1 MKISYLLECYDVVFR
16 QTISPTNISNKSIL
30 EELSSN
36 EKNSYRIFEIEI
48 KKNKSNDNLK
58 ICQIINSLH
67 PKVQEL
73 ELKSIFH
80 FNEFVEYI
88 PILKSIIE
96 FTGEN
101 IFIAKH
107 LECPNKFYVYEK
119 CSINEIPVIQR
130 NLLYTH
136 QVLKNENLNIK
147 RAIKEQV
154 FNYKSNVKIEHFIH
168 KIQLALECQLHLLIK
183 HIEPKTKKELYEY
196 SNNFDKIDCLKC
208 QFSHLEKLLIF
219 LEREYIDYLNDKSM
233 VPYRTVLIDEVEI
246 ASKIEYVRNS
256 LLSMVIEKELL
267 QIIFEPLLNLTNLH
281 AHEKISYYQ
290 YNYSKKYVIDIAKFI
305 YQNPNG
311 ITQMEWCNWLIEMH
325 VNMFKFFDYITSI
338 LKNEFNNCDTEIEKL
353 ELMFHYLKFYNQSK
367 NKLGVSY
374 KENLPEIKFQIYT
387 WLEEEIEFLSRKRE
401 LTKKIELRNESNGN
415 ANKIHLD
422 LSVAQLAYALN
433 LLIKTGIIKNNNLKE
448 VLQAATE
455 IFKTDM
461 TESISF
467 DSLRSKFYN
476 VETSTSDA
484 VKLKIENLLNFTK
497 L

>member
-16 QTISPTNISNKSIL
+16 QTISPITISNKIIF
-30 EELSSN
+30 EELSII
-36 EKNSYRIFEIEI
+36 EKNSYRIFELEI
-48 KKNKSNDNLK
+48 NENKTNDNLK
-58 ICQIINSLH
+58 IRQTVNSLH
-67 PKVQEL
+67 PKIQEL

-107 LECPNKFYVYEK
+107 LECSNKFYVYEK
-119 CSINEIPVIQR
+119 CSLSEIPVIER

-136 QVLKNENLNIK
+136 QVLKKENLNIK

-154 FNYKSNVKIEHFIH
+154 FKYKTNLKIEHFIH

-196 SNNFDKIDCLKC
+196 SNKFDKIDCLKC
-208 QFSHLEKLLIF
+208 QFSHLEILLVF
-219 LEREYIDYLNDKSM
+219 LEREYANYLNNKSM
-233 VPYRTVLIDEVEI
+233 VPYRTVLVDEVEI
-246 ASKIEYVRNS
+246 GSKVEYVRNS

-267 QIIFEPLLNLTNLH
+267 QIIFEPLLYLTNLH
-281 AHEKISYYQ
+281 AQEKISYYQ
-290 YNYSKKYVIDIAKFI
+290 YNFSKKYVIDIAKFI
-305 YQNPNG
+305 FDNPNC
-311 ITQMEWCNWLIEMH
+311 ITQLEWCNWLIEMQ
-325 VNMFKFFDYITSI
+325 VNMFNFFDYITSI
-338 LKNEFNNCDTEIEKL
+338 LKNEFNNCDTEIETL

-401 LTKKIELRNESNGN
+401 LTKKIEHRNESNGN
-415 ANKIHLD
+415 QNKIHLD
-422 LSVAQLAYALN
+422 LSVAQLAYAIN
-433 LLIKTGIIKNNNLKE
+433 LLIKIGFIKNNNLKE
-448 VLQAATE
+448 VLQVATE
-455 IFKTDM
+455 LIKTDM
-461 TESISF
+461 TEKISF
-467 DSLRSKFYN
+467 DSLRSKYYN
-476 VETSTSDA
+476 VETSTTEA
-484 VKLKIENLLNFTK
+484 VKVKIENLLNFTK

>member
-1 MKISYLLECYDVVFR
+1 MKISYLLECYDVIFR
-16 QTISPTNISNKSIL
+16 QTISPITNSNKTIF
-30 EELSSN
+30 EALSNN
-36 EKNSYRIFEIEI
+36 ENNSYRIFEIEI
-48 KKNKSNDNLK
+48 NKNKNTDNLK
-58 ICQIINSLH
+58 ICQTFHSLH

-80 FNEFVEYI
+80 FNEFVEFI
-88 PILKSIIE
+88 PVLKSIIE

-107 LECPNKFYVYEK
+107 PECTNKFYVYEK

-130 NLLYTH
+130 NLFYTH
-136 QVLKNENLNIK
+136 QILKNENLNIK

-154 FNYKSNVKIEHFIH
+154 FNYKSNLKIEHFIH
-168 KIQLALECQLHLLIK
+168 KIQLSLESQLHLLIK
-183 HIEPKTKKELYEY
+183 HIEPKSKKELYEY
-196 SNNFDKIDCLKC
+196 SNNYDKIDCLKC

-246 ASKIEYVRNS
+246 ASKIEFVRNS
-256 LLSMVIEKELL
+256 LLSMVIDKELL
-267 QIIFEPLLNLTNLH
+267 QIIFEPLLNLTTLH
-281 AHEKISYYQ
+281 THEKISYYQ
-290 YNYSKKYVIDIAKFI
+290 YNYSKKYLIDIAKFI

-311 ITQMEWCNWLIEMH
+311 ITQLEWCNWLIEMH
-325 VNMFKFFDYITSI
+325 VNMFNFFDYITSI
-338 LKNEFNNCDTEIEKL
+338 LKNEFNNCDTEMEKL
-353 ELMFHYLKFYNQSK
+353 NLMFDYLKIYNQSK
-367 NKLGVSY
+367 NKHCVSY
-374 KENLPEIKFQIYT
+374 KENLPSIKFQIYN
-387 WLEEEIEFLSRKRE
+387 WLEEEIEFLSRKTE
-401 LTKKIELRNESNGN
+401 LTKKIEHREESNHN
-415 ANKIHLD
+415 HNKIHLD
-422 LSVAQLAYALN
+422 LSVAQLAYVLN
-433 LLIKTGIIKNNNLKE
+433 LLIKAGLIKNNNLKE
-448 VLQAATE
+448 VLQVATE

>member
-1 MKISYLLECYDVVFR
+1 MKISYLLECYDVIFR
-16 QTISPTNISNKSIL
+16 QTISPITISNKTIF
-30 EELSSN
+30 EELSII
-36 EKNSYRIFEIEI
+36 EKNSYRVFEIDI
-48 KKNKSNDNLK
+48 NKNKSSDNLK
-58 ICQIINSLH
+58 IHQTIHSLH

-80 FNEFVEYI
+80 FNEFMEYI
-88 PILKSIIE
+88 PELKSIIE
-96 FTGEN
+96 FTGET

-107 LECPNKFYVYEK
+107 PICPNKFYVYEK
-119 CSINEIPVIQR
+119 CSLSEIPPIER

-136 QVLKNENLNIK
+136 QVLKKENLNIK

-154 FNYKSNVKIEHFIH
+154 FKYKSTLKIEHFIH
-168 KIQLALECQLHLLIK
+168 KIQLALESQLHLVIK

-196 SNNFDKIDCLKC
+196 SNNFDKTDCLKC
-208 QFSHLEKLLIF
+208 QFSHLERLLVF

-233 VPYRTVLIDEVEI
+233 VPYRTVLINEVEI
-246 ASKIEYVRNS
+246 ASKVEYVRNS

-267 QIIFEPLLNLTNLH
+267 QIIFDPLLNLTNLH

-290 YNYSKKYVIDIAKFI
+290 YNYSKKYAMDIAELI

-311 ITQMEWCNWLIEMH
+311 ITQLEWCNWLMEMQ
-325 VNMFKFFDYITSI
+325 VNTFNIFDYLTSI
-338 LKNEFNNCDTEIEKL
+338 LKKEFTNCDTEMERL
-353 ELMFHYLKFYNQSK
+353 ELMFYYLKFYNQSK

-401 LTKKIELRNESNGN
+401 ITKKIVQQNESNGSP
-415 ANKIHLD
+415 NKIHLD
-422 LSVAQLAYALN
+422 ISVAQLAYALN
-433 LLIKTGIIKNNNLKE
+433 LMIKSGFIKNHNLKE

-455 IFKTDM
+455 LFKTDV
-461 TESISF
+461 TETISF
-467 DSLRSKFYN
+467 DSLRSKYYN
-476 VETSTSDA
+476 VEASTTEA
-484 VKLKIENLLNFTK
+484 VQVKIENLLNFAK

>member
-1 MKISYLLECYDVVFR
+1 MKISYLLECYDVIFR
-16 QTISPTNISNKSIL
+16 QTISPIANSNKTIF

-36 EKNSYRIFEIEI
+36 EKNSHRIFEIEI
-48 KKNKSNDNLK
+48 KKNRGHDNLN
-58 ICQIINSLH
+58 IRQIIHSLH
-67 PKVQEL
+67 PEVPEL
-73 ELKSIFH
+73 EMKSIFY
-80 FNEFVEYI
+80 FNEFVEYM
-88 PILKSIIE
+88 PALKSIIE

-130 NLLYTH
+130 NLFYTH

-154 FNYKSNVKIEHFIH
+154 FNYESNVKIEHFIH
-168 KIQLALECQLHLLIK
+168 KIQLALESQLHLLIK
-183 HIEPKTKKELYEY
+183 HIKPKSKKELYEY
-196 SNNFDKIDCLKC
+196 SNKFDKIDCLKC

-281 AHEKISYYQ
+281 THEKISYYQ

-311 ITQMEWCNWLIEMH
+311 ITQLEWCNWLIEMH

-367 NKLGVSY
+367 NKHGVSY
-374 KENLPEIKFQIYT
+374 KENLPDIKFQIYN
-387 WLEEEIEFLSRKRE
+387 WLEEEIEFLSRKKE
-401 LTKKIELRNESNGN
+401 LIKKIEHRYESSGN
-415 ANKIHLD
+415 QNKIHLD
-422 LSVAQLAYALN
+422 LSVAQLAYTIN
-433 LLIKTGIIKNNNLKE
+433 LLIKTGFIKNGNLKE
-448 VLQAATE
+448 VLQIVTE
-455 IFKTDM
+455 VIKTDM
-461 TESISF
+461 TETISF

-476 VETSTSDA
+476 VETSTSEA
-484 VKLKIENLLNFTK
+484 VKLKIESLLNFTK

>member
-1 MKISYLLECYDVVFR
+1 MKISYLFECYDVVFR
-16 QTISPTNISNKSIL
+16 QTISPITDSIKPIF
-30 EELSSN
+30 EELNIN

-48 KKNKSNDNLK
+48 NKNNANANLRV
-58 ICQIINSLH
+58 CQTFHSLH

-88 PILKSIIE
+88 PVLKSIIE
-96 FTGEN
+96 FTGET
-101 IFIAKH
+101 IFFAKH
-107 LECPNKFYVYEK
+107 LECQNKFYVYEK
-119 CSINEIPVIQR
+119 CTISEIPAIER

-136 QVLKNENLNIK
+136 HLLRNENLNIK

-154 FNYKSNVKIEHFIH
+154 FKYKSNEKIEHFIH
-168 KIQLALECQLHLLIK
+168 KIQLALECQLHLVIK

-196 SNNFDKIDCLKC
+196 SNNFDKVDCLKC
-208 QFSHLEKLLIF
+208 QFSHLERLLIF
-219 LEREYIDYLNDKSM
+219 LEREYIDYLNNKSM

-246 ASKIEYVRNS
+246 GSKVAFVRNS
-256 LLSMVIEKELL
+256 LLSMVIEKGLL

-290 YNYSKKYVIDIAKFI
+290 YNYSKKYVIDIEKFI
-305 YQNPNG
+305 SENPNG
-311 ITQMEWCNWLIEMH
+311 ISQLDWCNWLIEMQ
-325 VNMFKFFDYITSI
+325 VNTFNFFDYITSI
-338 LKNEFNNCDTEIEKL
+338 LKNEFATCDTEIEKL

-401 LTKKIELRNESNGN
+401 LTKKIENRDKSNGN
-415 ANKIHLD
+415 HNKIHLN
-422 LSVAQLAYALN
+422 LSVAQLAYAIN
-433 LLIKTGIIKNNNLKE
+433 LMVKIGVIKNTNLKE
-448 VLQAATE
+448 VLQTVTE

-461 TESISF
+461 TETISF
-467 DSLRSKFYN
+467 DSLRSKYYN
-476 VETSTSDA
+476 VETATSES
-484 VKLKIENLLNFTK
+484 VKVKIENLLNFAK